1 MKILVITDL
10 YPVDESEKYTPRTIF
25 DFVKG
30 WEKLGH
36 EVNIIKPNFLF
47 NSFLRRKPFYKSEK
61 YNQVENIN
69 YFFFLENLGDVL
81 LLLMLSF
88 ELCQLP

>member
-10 YPVDESEKYTPRTIF
+10 YPVDEEEKYTPRTIF

-47 NSFLRRKPFYKSEK
+47 NSFVRRILFASIYS
-61 YNQVENIN
+61 
-69 YFFFLENLGDVL
+69 
-81 LLLMLSF
+81 
-88 ELCQLP
+88 